1 MKIQIK
7 YDNEDSVE
15 GFEVVDVKYG
25 VTSLDGIVDHSSE
38 EIYISNSIDRLNHE
52 DVHNLLVLAVKKLR
66 LNGEIFVNGTDLN
79 SCCLSFLNGNSSVLE
94 MNELIERSSSLHS
107 LRDIE
112 EIFRSLGLTIQTSI
126 LKGMIYEI
134 RARRIHG

>member
-112 EIFRSLGLTIQTSI
+112 EIFRSLGLTIQTEVS
-126 LKGMIYEI
+126 
-134 RARRIHG
+134 R